1 MVDTTLTETT
11 CAPST
16 RRLRVTLDLMVT
28 ISDISQERV
37 RRHYTWNEADPASS
51 WEGAQ
56 RQQRL
61 LLALLGDERALHR
74 FLVYVLTTDLDAK
87 LGSELMKNER
97 VEEEDDEILEAVYA
111 GMGEA
116 DAGFFREVRSAGV
129 LYESTQLV
137 HESFVVD
144 WQRTGL
150 VNSSE
155 AGEKV
160 GKSDKE

>member
-1 MVDTTLTETT
+1 MADTTLTEIAS
-11 CAPST
+11 APT
-16 RRLRVTLDLMVT
+16 QKRLRVTLDFLVT
-28 ISDISQERV
+28 VSDISQERV
-37 RRHYTWNEADPASS
+37 RRHYTWNEADPHSS
-51 WEGAQ
+51 WERAERQ
-56 RQQRL
+56 RRL
-61 LLALLGDERALHR
+61 LLALLQDERALHR
-74 FLVYVLTTDLDAK
+74 FLVYVLMNDLDAK

-97 VEEEDDEILEAVYA
+97 VEEDDEILETVYA
-111 GMGEA
+111 GMGEG

-150 VNSSE
+150 VNLSE